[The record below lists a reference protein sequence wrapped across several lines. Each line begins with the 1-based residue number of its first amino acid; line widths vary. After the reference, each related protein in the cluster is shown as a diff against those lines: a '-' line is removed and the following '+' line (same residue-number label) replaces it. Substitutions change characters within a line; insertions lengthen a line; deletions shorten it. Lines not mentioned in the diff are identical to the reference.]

1 MPGWSVDEA
10 GQVSLC
16 PLVGYIVNT
25 ISAEALCVRLEFI
38 RSKEQ
43 VGEAPD
49 AVQLV
54 MRPTA
59 AKELVRAI
67 EIAISRTRRLPGRKR
82 RIPELN

>member
-1 MPGWSVDEA
+1 MSGWSVDEA
-10 GQVSLC
+10 GQITLC

-25 ISAEALCVRLEFI
+25 ISAEALCIRLEFV

-43 VGEAPD
+43 VGAEPE

-67 EIAISRTRRLPGRKR
+67 EIAISRTRRVPGHTRHF
-82 RIPELN
+82 PELN